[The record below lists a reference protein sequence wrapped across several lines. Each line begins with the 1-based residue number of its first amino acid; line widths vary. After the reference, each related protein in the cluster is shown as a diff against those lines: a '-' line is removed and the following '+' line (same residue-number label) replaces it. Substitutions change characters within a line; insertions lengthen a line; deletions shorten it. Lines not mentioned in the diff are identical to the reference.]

1 LVLSVRKPFSNG
13 IELLANY
20 TLSKSIDDG
29 QVIGTNGTFN
39 GTDSPL
45 DPANQKL
52 ENALSDLDQRQRFV
66 TSVYWVPPFSKI
78 SNRPTRLLVN
88 GFSFGGIV
96 TIASAGPQTGF
107 VSGAPFGAPDFGVTG
122 GEVSSFGGFTGG
134 RVPQLGR
141 NTFKAPTT
149 LRTVDF
155 RISRDIPIRER
166 FKLQFNGEAFN
177 LFNHTNFTSVLTN
190 AVNFT
195 ARSVPAAAPCST
207 SAPLLHTNDCL
218 VQRGDFLLPTAAGN
232 NLYGARQLQVSA
244 KLIF

>member
-1 LVLSVRKPFSNG
+1 
-13 IELLANY
+13 
-20 TLSKSIDDG
+20 
-29 QVIGTNGTFN
+29 
-39 GTDSPL
+39 
-45 DPANQKL
+45 
-52 ENALSDLDQRQRFV
+52 
-66 TSVYWVPPFSKI
+66 VYWVPPFSKI

-107 VSGAPFGAPDFGVTG
+107 VSGSPCPQTVDFGVTC

-134 RVPQLGR
+134 RVPQVGR

-190 AVNFT
+190 AVNYT
-195 ARSVPAAAPCST
+195 GRSAATGAKCNTNPNT
-207 SAPLLHTNDCL
+207 PPVHTNDCL
-218 VQRGDFLLPTAAGN
+218 VQRSDFLLPSAAGN